1 MRVAVFSTFPPTVC
15 GVGDYAGQQA
25 DRLERDG
32 HTVDRIDLE
41 KLRAGGWTKE
51 AVQDVSDRMAKADR
65 VVVHYQVWL
74 LRDRTRKVPFSHAV
88 PRLALLRLMKRH
100 GVKTE
105 MVVHDP
111 KHWTSPLLRS
121 VQFALARATLRLPR
135 TIVVHTPQ
143 EAQAFSERYGRAE
156 GIEIRPHTADL
167 VARTTLDRA
176 GARRELG
183 LPAAGRIF
191 LCIGFYTSAK
201 GFEAFAADFEALA
214 HAGGLRPDDQLH
226 IVASVREPDDRAN
239 HAALAALASRHPGGG
254 AVHVHPHYAGP
265 VEFDEWLAASDWVVL
280 PYASGYAASSGVA
293 ARAALL
299 DRPVLATAAG
309 GLPGQARPGD
319 VLVPDQSGLRDA
331 LRTIAARA

>member
-41 KLRAGGWTKE
+41 ALRAGGWSRA
-51 AVQDVSDRMAKADR
+51 AVRDVSDRMAKADR
-65 VVVHYQVWL
+65 VIVHYQVWL
-74 LRDRTRKVPFSHAV
+74 LRDRTLKVPFSHAV

-100 GVKTE
+100 GGKTE

-135 TIVVHTPQ
+135 HIVVHTPQ
-143 EAQAFSERYGRAE
+143 EARAFTERYGRNT
-156 GIEIRPHTADL
+156 GIEIRSHTADL

-176 GARRELG
+176 GARRKLG

-191 LCIGFYTSAK
+191 LCIGFYTAAK

-226 IVASVREPDDRAN
+226 IVASVRESDDRAN
-239 HAALAALASRHPGGG
+239 HAALAALASRHPGSG

-265 VEFDEWLAASDWVVL
+265 VEFDEWIAASDWVVL

-331 LRTIAARA
+331 LRAIASRA